1 MIAVAASMRPIAA
14 LHVLLALWMSRACC
28 ANSVVS
34 QINTRAWPPISVSR
48 SILDFF
54 CSIPLIPPNYPSISG
69 FFAVMWMRKSSF
81 FGASIRI
88 SP

>member
-34 QINTRAWPPISVSR
+34 QINTRA
-48 SILDFF
+48 
-54 CSIPLIPPNYPSISG
+54 
-69 FFAVMWMRKSSF
+69 
-81 FGASIRI
+81 
-88 SP
+88 